1 MATQALNLTA
11 YEFEKSI
18 DSDDLVQFI
27 KENFLISVWS
37 SAVYIVVIFAG
48 QWLMEKQE
56 RFGLSSALAVWSG
69 MLAIFSVAGT
79 VRMWPEIIHVLRY
92 EGLYRS
98 ACYCG
103 YMEHPVTQFWTGLF
117 ILSKIIELGDTVF
130 IVLRKQPLIFLH
142 WYHHITVLLYTWY
155 SFTEKTANG
164 RWFVCMNFAV
174 HAVMYTYYALRA
186 LKFKVPNQV
195 RMVITLLQ
203 LSQMV
208 VGCFI
213 NFYVYSMKN
222 SGHYCAIT
230 YENIGYSFLMYFS
243 YFVLFAKFFYDAY
256 INPPPRPVPLIS
268 EEKKRIAKS
277 RAMKA
282 D

>member
-1 MATQALNLTA
+1 MATLPFNLTA

-18 DSDDLVQFI
+18 DSADLINFV
-27 KENFLISVWS
+27 KENFMLSVWS
-37 SAVYIVVIFAG
+37 SLVYIVVIFG
-48 QWLMEKQE
+48 GKWIMEKQD

-92 EGLYRS
+92 EGFYRS
-98 ACYCG
+98 ACSCG
-103 YMEHPVTQFWTGLF
+103 YMEHPVTAFWTGLF

-142 WYHHITVLLYTWY
+142 WYHHITVLIYTWY
-155 SFTEKTANG
+155 SFIEKAANG
-164 RWFVCMNFAV
+164 RWFICMNFAV

-195 RMVITLLQ
+195 RMIITLLQ
-203 LSQMV
+203 LLQMI
-208 VGCFI
+208 VGCYI
-213 NFYVYSMKN
+213 NFYVYSIKN
-222 SGHYCAIT
+222 SGQFCAIT

-256 INPPPRPVPLIS
+256 VNPPPRQIPLVS
-268 EEKKRIAKS
+268 EEKKRIS
-277 RAMKA
+277 RARKIE
-282 D
+282 